1 MARWLGT
8 CSSYNV
14 GDRVSPKISVI
25 LPAYN
30 EELVIADSIRE
41 VIQALADMEFEV
53 IVVDDGSTDD
63 TAEIAHQ
70 VEAVNACVQVVHYEP
85 NRGKGYALKQGFAKS
100 TGDLVAF
107 LDADS
112 DLHPRQIITLL
123 DVMHEMRADVVIG
136 SKRHRDSKLNYPI
149 IRRVIS
155 WGYFTMARF
164 LFGLPVHDT
173 QTGIKLFRREVL
185 DQILPGLQIEGFAFD
200 LELLVAIHMYG
211 YSIAEAPVVITF
223 SREETRPLPI
233 MRASLEVAVD
243 TVRVFYRVSFWK
255 WLSPGLSFK
264 LWAFILILGLVVG
277 SIGMTHLLNNFTAP
291 PPLEALLNIL
301 LLRFLERTMRDVI
314 LVGGGI
320 LLVVTAAVQ
329 INKQIVAAFARKGR
343 EGYLERT
350 RR

>member
-1 MARWLGT
+1 M
-8 CSSYNV
+8 SQ
-14 GDRVSPKISVI
+14 KISVI

-30 EELVIADSIRE
+30 EGDVIADSTRD
-41 VIQALADMEFEV
+41 VTRALANNEFEI

-63 TAEIAHQ
+63 TAVMARQ
-70 VEAVNACVQVVHYEP
+70 VAAENSCVQVVHYEP
-85 NRGKGYALKQGFAKS
+85 NRGKGYALKQGFAKA

-107 LDADS
+107 LDADA
-112 DLHPRQIITLL
+112 DLHPRQILTLW
-123 DVMHEMRADVVIG
+123 DVMREKHADAVIG
-136 SKRHRDSKLNYPI
+136 SKRHRDSKLNYPLV
-149 IRRVIS
+149 RRVIS
-155 WGYFTMARF
+155 WGYFTVARF

-185 DQILPGLQIEGFAFD
+185 EQILPGLQIEGFAFD

-211 YSIAEAPVVITF
+211 YTIAEAPVVITF

-233 MRASLEVAVD
+233 LRASWQVAVD
-243 TVRVFYRVSFWK
+243 TLRVFYRVSFWK

-264 LWAFILILGLVVG
+264 LWALTLILGLVVG
-277 SIGMTHLLNNFTAP
+277 SVGLTHLLNNFIAP
-291 PPLEALLNIL
+291 APLETLLNIL
-301 LLRFLERTMRDVI
+301 LLRFLERTTRDVI

-320 LLVVTAAVQ
+320 VLVVTAAVQ